1 MKLLPTFKTERY
13 RKAHKNRQRYRLA
26 LICLAVLVASATGYA
41 LIHPAIT
48 MTAAAHR
55 HDASC
60 YTQVTSSLEQ
70 ALHCTF
76 AQEHADDTACIVHL
90 HDQTC
95 YDDTGALV
103 CTLVE
108 VEAHTH
114 TEACHTV
121 PEAHTHSE
129 DCYERQQGDL
139 ICGEE
144 ETEEHQH
151 TDNCYVWADI
161 LVCGL
166 DESAPAE
173 PVLICEKPEIVLHTH
188 TETCF
193 GEDGTL
199 RCDLPQI
206 LLHQHGP
213 ECFETIAVPADTQT
227 LTCTNTAPEH
237 VHSMLCYG
245 TWELTCGLT
254 EDAPADG
261 DEDAA
266 EEPVLP
272 ETPANP
278 EEPDAAPEDHAEPE
292 EEPAEDT
299 PAEEDETQTFRL
311 GYYRICD
318 GKPLLVKEE
327 STVRATAVFGR
338 QTRYYVTASE
348 LEAVYG
354 AFGFERAAYS
364 GELLFPHTDSRDAS
378 KLWADC
384 APVYDE
390 ETGEWRIPLSEQGK
404 SDHSYVYYLP
414 ANTKPTTSLS
424 DTEMLT
430 ANTFYTIT
438 VTAPAEFG
446 ISKTGVYEVLTG
458 QAFEIELPAEESYV
472 WKITD
477 LNTGKPLEP
486 AGVTQLE
493 QSVVYFF

>member
-95 YDDTGALV
+95 YNDTGALV

-161 LVCGL
+161 LVCG
-166 DESAPAE
+166 
-173 PVLICEKPEIVLHTH
+173 
-188 TETCF
+188 F
-193 GEDGTL
+193 
-199 RCDLPQI
+199 
-206 LLHQHGP
+206 
-213 ECFETIAVPADTQT
+213 
-227 LTCTNTAPEH
+227 N
-237 VHSMLCYG
+237 
-245 TWELTCGLT
+245 
-254 EDAPADG
+254 G
-261 DEDAA
+261 D
-266 EEPVLP
+266 
-272 ETPANP
+272 
-278 EEPDAAPEDHAEPE
+278 
-292 EEPAEDT
+292 
-299 PAEEDETQTFRL
+299 
-311 GYYRICD
+311 I
-318 GKPLLVKEE
+318 
-327 STVRATAVFGR
+327 RA
-338 QTRYYVTASE
+338 
-348 LEAVYG
+348 
-354 AFGFERAAYS
+354 
-364 GELLFPHTDSRDAS
+364 
-378 KLWADC
+378 
-384 APVYDE
+384 
-390 ETGEWRIPLSEQGK
+390 
-404 SDHSYVYYLP
+404 
-414 ANTKPTTSLS
+414 
-424 DTEMLT
+424 
-430 ANTFYTIT
+430 
-438 VTAPAEFG
+438 
-446 ISKTGVYEVLTG
+446 
-458 QAFEIELPAEESYV
+458 
-472 WKITD
+472 
-477 LNTGKPLEP
+477 
-486 AGVTQLE
+486 
-493 QSVVYFF
+493 

>member
-199 RCDLPQI
+199 RCGLPQI
-206 LLHQHGP
+206 LPHQHGP
-213 ECFETIAVPADTQT
+213 ECFETIAVPADTQA

-272 ETPANP
+272 EAPANP
-278 EEPDAAPEDHAEPE
+278 EEPDAAPEDHTEPE
-292 EEPAEDT
+292 
-299 PAEEDETQTFRL
+299 
-311 GYYRICD
+311 
-318 GKPLLVKEE
+318 
-327 STVRATAVFGR
+327 
-338 QTRYYVTASE
+338 
-348 LEAVYG
+348 
-354 AFGFERAAYS
+354 
-364 GELLFPHTDSRDAS
+364 
-378 KLWADC
+378 
-384 APVYDE
+384 
-390 ETGEWRIPLSEQGK
+390 
-404 SDHSYVYYLP
+404 
-414 ANTKPTTSLS
+414 
-424 DTEMLT
+424 
-430 ANTFYTIT
+430 
-438 VTAPAEFG
+438 
-446 ISKTGVYEVLTG
+446 
-458 QAFEIELPAEESYV
+458 
-472 WKITD
+472 
-477 LNTGKPLEP
+477 
-486 AGVTQLE
+486 
-493 QSVVYFF
+493 